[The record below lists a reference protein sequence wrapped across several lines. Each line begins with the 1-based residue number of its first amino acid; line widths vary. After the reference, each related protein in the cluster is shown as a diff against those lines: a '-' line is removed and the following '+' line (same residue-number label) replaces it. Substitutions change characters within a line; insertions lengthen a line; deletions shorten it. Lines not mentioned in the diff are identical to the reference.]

1 MIDHKPLKLRA
12 RDIGDMDVVAACLQ
26 DSLIPVIDMTFQPRQ
41 GRFVMVANRF
51 MWEHGSAEPPTEPVA
66 SGLVAAGADAAYEDS
81 EPRVHGY
88 RVNCGVA
95 FDRVRAVRTKGIDQ
109 ADKEH
114 ILNLL
119 TVSTEPDA
127 ITFLF
132 SDSAAIWLE
141 VSDIRCQL
149 EDLGEPWPTWSLPD
163 HAPADEPPPDPA
175 PQDPAPQDPGPQD
188 PGPQDPGL
196 DEPDRAG

>member
-1 MIDHKPLKLRA
+1 MNETKPLKLRA
-12 RDIGDMDVVAACLQ
+12 RDIGDMDVIAACLQ
-26 DSLIPVIDMTFQPRQ
+26 DSLIPLVDMTYQARQ
-41 GRFVMVANRF
+41 GRFVRVANRF
-51 MWEHGSAEPPTEPVA
+51 MWERGVAEPPVPSSDEGAPGEA
-66 SGLVAAGADAAYEDS
+66 AAGADAAYEDS
-81 EPRVHGY
+81 EPRMHGY

-95 FDRVRAVRTKGIDQ
+95 FDRVRTVRTKGIDRE
-109 ADKEH
+109 DKEH

-119 TVSTEPDA
+119 TVSTEPGA

-132 SDSAAIWLE
+132 SDSAAIRLE

-163 HAPADEPPPDPA
+163 HAPVDELPPDSAAPDPA
-175 PQDPAPQDPGPQD
+175 
-188 PGPQDPGL
+188 L